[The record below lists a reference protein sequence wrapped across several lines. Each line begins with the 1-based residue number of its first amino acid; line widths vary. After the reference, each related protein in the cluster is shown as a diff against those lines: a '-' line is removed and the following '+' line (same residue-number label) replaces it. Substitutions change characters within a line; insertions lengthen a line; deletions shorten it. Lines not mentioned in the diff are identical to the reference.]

1 MPKVTTIGGQAV
13 MEGVMMRGRRLL
25 AIAVRQPDGQISV
38 TVRPNWRL
46 SDHVSWFRLP
56 FLRGLAA
63 FLEALVVG
71 VDAILHSANVSQ
83 PDGVQLGKRE
93 AVLSVVLGLGLGV
106 GLFMLLPTF
115 LLHFLERQGWSALT
129 LNLIEG
135 LVRLGIFVIYVL
147 AIGLMPDMRRFFQ
160 YHGAEHKTIHGFEA
174 GDALESARLKVYSCY
189 HPRCGTAFLLLVML
203 VSLIVFSFLGWP
215 SLLYRIISRL
225 ALLPVIAGVAYEVS
239 RLATRQPWNRYLG
252 WLIAPALLLQGA
264 TTREPDEE
272 QIDVAVAALKA
283 VLAAEPELVNA

>member
-25 AIAVRQPDGQISV
+25 AIAVRQPDGQINV
-38 TVRPNWRL
+38 TVKPNWRL
-46 SDHVSWFRLP
+46 SSSLPLFRLP

-63 FLEALVVG
+63 FVESLVVG
-71 VDAILHSANVSQ
+71 VDAILHSANISQ
-83 PDGVQLGKRE
+83 PEDVQLSKRD
-93 AVLSVVLGLGLGV
+93 AIFSVVLGLGLGV

-115 LLHFLERQGWSALT
+115 LLHFLERQGWSPLV
-129 LNLIEG
+129 LNLAEG
-135 LVRLGIFVIYVL
+135 SVRLALFLGYVL
-147 AIGLMPDMRRFFQ
+147 LIGLLPDMRRFFQ

-174 GDALESARLKVYSCY
+174 GDPLEAVRLQVYSCY

-215 SLLYRIISRL
+215 GLLSRIISRL
-225 ALLPVIAGVAYEVS
+225 LLLPLVAGIAYELS
-239 RLATRQPWNRYLG
+239 RLASREPWNRYLG

-264 TTREPDEE
+264 TTRQPDDD
-272 QIDVAVAALKA
+272 QIAVAVAALEA
-283 VLAAEPELVNA
+283 VLAAEPELRNA